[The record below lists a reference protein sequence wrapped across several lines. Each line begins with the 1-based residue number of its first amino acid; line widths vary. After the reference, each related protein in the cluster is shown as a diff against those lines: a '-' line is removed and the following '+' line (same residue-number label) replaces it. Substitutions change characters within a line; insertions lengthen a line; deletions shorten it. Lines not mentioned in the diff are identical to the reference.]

1 MRTCESSLSIMMK
14 MKNWHKWGSL
24 HASLSNFAPITLRN
38 LSLWRNL
45 PIITSRKVLKVKR
58 QWFSTKSLPAR
69 SYTTPF
75 IKREQKV
82 YRIQAA
88 TTSCQNWANRLPR
101 IWSSYQINL
110 VKCLKKSRLSAMII
124 TLRNKV
130 LVKVSTRKPCQNLM
144 IILWR

>member
-14 MKNWHKWGSL
+14 MKNWHKWGNL

-58 QWFSTKSLPAR
+58 QWFSTRSSPAR

-88 TTSCQNWANRLPR
+88 TTSCQSWANLLPR
-101 IWSSYQINL
+101 IWLSYLINL
-110 VKCLKKSRLSAMII
+110 LECPRRSRLSAMII

-130 LVKVSTRKPCQNLM
+130 LVKVSTRRPCQNLM
-144 IILWR
+144 IIQWR